1 MDFIIIEART
11 IERRLAMASTTGWAE
26 LPADLLGAV
35 IARLPFP
42 GDRAAI
48 CAACRAWRAAARHH
62 VRHQAPWIVL
72 PDCSVCTTG
81 RDGAFFD
88 RIPGLPGENVSCL
101 AAAGEGWLALDLTDD
116 AFRRTPSWDMYC
128 LATGTFSDARPDVK
142 HAHSYMLHNPFSGE
156 TVPLPELDAVVGHV
170 AETFE
175 IRKVLMRSTTPDDVI
190 AVTTN
195 NCNYNIILCRPGK
208 GTFVLPDFRIVDA
221 AFVGDVLYG
230 ITTGEELLAFHLGE
244 DSEDGKPNVT
254 RIKRAIKNPM
264 AAYYIKYS
272 SWRWPQIVDDDSSD
286 DDDGRGDYNNVDH
299 EDYQEH
305 SDGDEVEIQEDQ
317 AEFDDDPD
325 IRFINGDDM
334 VSDNEEKVYEDDW
347 DPEVPYDAKDETC
360 VARYHDDCSTQD
372 ENQNQD
378 DNNDE
383 EEDQHQDVEDY
394 DDEFNG
400 DGFVS
405 DNEVREEDG
414 VNREVPYDGTDET
427 YTARYLVRSSMR
439 GRDELLLVRH
449 QNESPLHSNPY
460 TSKVELFRADVSTG
474 RWVPV
479 TTTDGGLG
487 EGEVLFLSRSF
498 SKSTCAH
505 GRDVEEGLVY
515 YATNYL
521 DDAFDTRSGTIR
533 KMTFSWPWQRKLAY
547 QSWLTWLFPPEL
559 VV

>member
-1 MDFIIIEART
+1 
-11 IERRLAMASTTGWAE
+11 MASSTGWAD
-26 LPADLLGAV
+26 LPADLLGGV

-48 CAACRAWRAAARHH
+48 CAACRAWRSAARHH

-88 RIPGLPGENVSCL
+88 RIPGLPGENVTCL

-128 LATGTFSDARPDVK
+128 PATGTFSDARPDVK
-142 HAHSYMLHNPFSGE
+142 HTHRYMLHNPFSGQ
-156 TVPLPELDAVVGHV
+156 TVPLPELDGVVGHV

-175 IRKVLMRSTTPDDVI
+175 IRKVLMRSAPDDVI

-208 GTFVLPDFRIVDA
+208 GTFVLPDLRVVDA

-244 DSEDGKPNVT
+244 DGKPNVT
-254 RIKRAIKNPM
+254 RVKRVIKNPM

-272 SWRWPQIVDDDSSD
+272 SWRWPQIVDDDSSG
-286 DDDGRGDYNNVDH
+286 DDDGRGDYDH
-299 EDYQEH
+299 EDY

-325 IRFINGDDM
+325 IRFINGDGM
-334 VSDNEEKVYEDDW
+334 VSDNEGKVYQDDW
-347 DPEVPYDAKDETC
+347 DPEVPYDAKDET
-360 VARYHDDCSTQD
+360 YI
-372 ENQNQD
+372 
-378 DNNDE
+378 
-383 EEDQHQDVEDY
+383 
-394 DDEFNG
+394 
-400 DGFVS
+400 
-405 DNEVREEDG
+405 
-414 VNREVPYDGTDET
+414 
-427 YTARYLVRSSMR
+427 ARYLVSC
-439 GRDELLLVRH
+439 GDELLLVRH
-449 QNESPLHSNPY
+449 QNESPLQGPPY
-460 TSKVELFRADVSTG
+460 TSKVEVFRADVSVG

-479 TTTDGGLG
+479 TADDGGLG
-487 EGEVLFLSRSF
+487 EGEALFLSRSF
-498 SKSTCAH
+498 SKSTRAH

-515 YATNYL
+515 YASNYL

-533 KMTFSWPWQRKLAY
+533 NIAFRWPWQRQLEYKR
-547 QSWLTWLFPPEL
+547 WLTWLFPPEL

>member
-1 MDFIIIEART
+1 
-11 IERRLAMASTTGWAE
+11 MASTSGSSTGWAE
-26 LPADLLGAV
+26 LPADLLGCV

-48 CAACRAWRAAARHH
+48 CATCRSWRAAARHH
-62 VRHQAPWIVL
+62 VRRQPPWIVL

-81 RDGAFFD
+81 RYGAFFD
-88 RIPGLPGENVSCL
+88 RIPGLPGENATCL

-116 AFRRTPSWDMYC
+116 AFRRTPTMDTYC
-128 LATGTFSDARPDVK
+128 PDTRTFRDARPDVK
-142 HAHSYMLHNPFSGE
+142 HSHSYLLHNPFTKA
-156 TVPLPELDAVVGHV
+156 TVALPELDDLVGHV

-175 IRKVLMRSTTPDDVI
+175 IRKVLMRSTTPDDVV

-195 NCNYNIILCRPGK
+195 NWSCNIILCRPGK
-208 GTFVLPDFRIVDA
+208 KGPSLVLPNLRVIDV
-221 AFVGDVLYG
+221 AFVGDTTLYG
-230 ITTGEELLAFHLGE
+230 ITRAEELVAFHLGE
-244 DSEDGKPNVT
+244 DEDGRPKVT
-254 RIKRAIKNPM
+254 RFELVIENPM
-264 AAYYIKYS
+264 AAYYYDEEIPWS
-272 SWRWPQIVDDDSSD
+272 WPQQIDDEA
-286 DDDGRGDYNNVDH
+286 
-299 EDYQEH
+299 ED
-305 SDGDEVEIQEDQ
+305 
-317 AEFDDDPD
+317 
-325 IRFINGDDM
+325 R
-334 VSDNEEKVYEDDW
+334 
-347 DPEVPYDAKDETC
+347 
-360 VARYHDDCSTQD
+360 
-372 ENQNQD
+372 
-378 DNNDE
+378 
-383 EEDQHQDVEDY
+383 HQDVMEDY

-414 VNREVPYDGTDET
+414 VNREVPYDATDET

-439 GRDELLLVRH
+439 GSRDELLLVRH
-449 QNESPLHSNPY
+449 RNESPLHSSPY

-479 TTTDGGLG
+479 TASDDGGLG
-487 EGEVLFLSRSF
+487 EGEALFLSRSF

-505 GRDVEEGLVY
+505 GRDDVEEGLVY

-533 KMTFSWPWQRKLAY
+533 NMTFSWPWQRKLAY